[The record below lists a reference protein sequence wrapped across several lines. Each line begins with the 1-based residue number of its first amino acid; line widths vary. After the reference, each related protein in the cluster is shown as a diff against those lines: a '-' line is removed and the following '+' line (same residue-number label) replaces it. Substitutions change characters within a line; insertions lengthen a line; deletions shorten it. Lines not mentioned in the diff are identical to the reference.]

1 MKVTNNTSYPVIVFG
16 TETRLGSYG
25 EDVTVQPGE
34 SADVSGP
41 YVGEMGG
48 GGCYIHLAGEI
59 TCHEGPD
66 DDSGFQVI
74 RGTPLCL
81 SAGGGRGV
89 TVRHHLDEPEQYV
102 VEWRLTHPQRKK

>member
-1 MKVTNNTSYPVIVFG
+1 MKVTNNTSYPVIAFG
-16 TETRLGSYG
+16 TETRLGYG

-48 GGCYIHLAGEI
+48 GDCYIHLAGEI

-81 SAGGGRGV
+81 SAGGRGV